1 MESHK
6 WIRYSGG
13 VTFATLTCLQV
24 TRDYM
29 RDQIDAAAL
38 GLVEALDQEIAMAF
52 GLILPSSCLQKLGM
66 NWWGTTKIRMSAFLA
81 ASTRSGTAT
90 CGIGATK

>member
-38 GLVEALDQEIAMAF
+38 GLVEALDQGDSDGIW
-52 GLILPSSCLQKLGM
+52 L
-66 NWWGTTKIRMSAFLA
+66 NLA
-81 ASTRSGTAT
+81 Q
-90 CGIGATK
+90 